1 MVVQTTTIQ
10 CTVPVTGA
18 IDHVL
23 LEIVAALN
31 DLTASF
37 TFSTAAATTANNN
50 TTAANINNTATTN
63 TATTVSTTVQTHSVF
78 TGLTQQAVAV
88 GLAGSVRLLCSGSQ
102 NNVQG
107 ASDTEQALVASWMQ
121 AAEQTVLPMVRQ
133 GTNTSVVDSLSLTVC
148 VAVA

>member
-37 TFSTAAATTANNN
+37 TFSTAATTANNN
-50 TTAANINNTATTN
+50 TTAANNNNTATNN